1 MVFYGWRYLKYFEN
15 EGNMRDSD
23 QREYSPKFFY
33 WKHLQAIDPPSVTIT
48 KAIRYKKMLQEE
60 VFFCIKHLHV
70 KHKKY
75 SHQLYI

>member
-33 WKHLQAIDPPSVTIT
+33 WKHLQAIDPRSVTIT